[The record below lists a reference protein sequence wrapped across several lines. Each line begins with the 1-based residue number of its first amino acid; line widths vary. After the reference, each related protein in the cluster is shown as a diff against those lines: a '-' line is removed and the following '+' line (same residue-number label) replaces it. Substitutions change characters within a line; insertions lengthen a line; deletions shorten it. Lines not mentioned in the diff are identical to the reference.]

1 MKETLKED
9 QPFILSRGNG
19 VGSGKYVA
27 HWTGDNGAEF
37 IWLFLSLP
45 TTMLSNMF
53 GIPMVGADVCGFKLN
68 TTEDLCSRWS
78 QVGVLYPFARNHNDN
93 TSTDQEPWALGPTV
107 LNTVS
112 QAIHFRYSI
121 VKHYYSE
128 FMEKN
133 GTGVIFKPV
142 FFEYP
147 SDMKLYD
154 YEVVNT
160 QFMIGDDLFVSPVI
174 SSEQESR
181 YVYFPDELYYDYFKG
196 DIVYDKNFDS

>member
-1 MKETLKED
+1 
-9 QPFILSRGNG
+9 
-19 VGSGKYVA
+19 
-27 HWTGDNGAEF
+27 
-37 IWLFLSLP
+37 
-45 TTMLSNMF
+45 
-53 GIPMVGADVCGFKLN
+53 
-68 TTEDLCSRWS
+68 
-78 QVGVLYPFARNHNDN
+78 
-93 TSTDQEPWALGPTV
+93 
-107 LNTVS
+107 
-112 QAIHFRYSI
+112 
-121 VKHYYSE
+121 
-128 FMEKN
+128 MEKN

-147 SDMKLYD
+147 SDMKLY